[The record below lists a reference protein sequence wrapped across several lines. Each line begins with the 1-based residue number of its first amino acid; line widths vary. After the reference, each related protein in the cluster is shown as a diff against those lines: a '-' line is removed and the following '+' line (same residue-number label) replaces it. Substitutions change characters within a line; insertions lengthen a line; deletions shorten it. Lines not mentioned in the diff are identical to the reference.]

1 MSVESKI
8 PNSVALRHLDATPA
22 AVTDSAASQQE
33 LQLGGQP
40 VSKEKAL
47 RLVGPFATDKMG
59 TKMKGLLKGL
69 RYISQ
74 IFEPNCKEHEMEI
87 GYPTD
92 VKHVA
97 HIGWDG
103 ASVNT
108 PSWMKKFG
116 SASDLPSSPFTL
128 PGAENE
134 STGAVSSLQGLRCT
148 TADVQDKASR
158 GTPGTPKQSRRHQ
171 SSGNAATAD
180 PSKPTR
186 RHLSN
191 GEPSDAP
198 AAEPSEATKP
208 SRRRLT
214 VGSNEA
220 DSPTRD
226 SPKVPKNPRHRR
238 PKGDGSTRSSSRAS
252 KLKAASSASTED
264 DSAKPSEENQL
275 T

>member
-22 AVTDSAASQQE
+22 AVTDSAASQQ
-33 LQLGGQP
+33 
-40 VSKEKAL
+40 
-47 RLVGPFATDKMG
+47 
-59 TKMKGLLKGL
+59 
-69 RYISQ
+69 
-74 IFEPNCKEHEMEI
+74 EPNCKEHEMEI

-116 SASDLPSSPFTL
+116 TASDLPSSPFTL

-171 SSGNAATAD
+171 SSGNAAAPAAD

-198 AAEPSEATKP
+198 SAEPSEATKP

-214 VGSNEA
+214 VGSNES
-220 DSPTRD
+220 DSFTRD
-226 SPKVPKNPRHRR
+226 SPKVPKNPRPRR

-264 DSAKPSEENQL
+264 DSAKPSEEDQL